1 MGKSAG
7 KREGR
12 QGSAK
17 TLCGNVTDVVGAR
30 GKALGRG
37 GR

>member
-17 TLCGNVTDVVGAR
+17 TLCGSVTDVVGAR
-30 GKALGRG
+30 GKALGRV